1 MISIFPLHCLFA
13 GSVVWLFRWAKTWT
27 ELLKVAVAL
36 SVNYLT
42 PLFIALI
49 KSNNRQFMTYI
60 HVLVTIGGQLRNPSS
75 KSVVSPRKNSGT
87 ERVNQN
93 VGRDIS
99 ISLHLFLELSL
110 SFFCQTAFT
119 AKGISTLAAI
129 SPFIVMWT
137 LYWGE
142 RIEEFSEN

>member
-1 MISIFPLHCLFA
+1 MGEDLNRTVEGDSSSKRQLFNA
-13 GSVVWLFRWAKTWT
+13 TIYST
-27 ELLKVAVAL
+27 
-36 SVNYLT
+36 
-42 PLFIALI
+42 
-49 KSNNRQFMTYI
+49 RQEQQQAIYDVHTRTCYNW
-60 HVLVTIGGQLRNPSS
+60 GQLRNPSS

-93 VGRDIS
+93 VGRDTS

-129 SPFIVMWT
+129 SPFIVM
-137 LYWGE
+137 
-142 RIEEFSEN
+142 